1 MSESAVNIFPPAIP
15 EWRQQC
21 SSPSHPSA
29 PFDHPAAQLI
39 CRVLFPQNVFPH
51 NYFFRYARFD
61 QLLAHISG
69 LAKAANRLQSGHD
82 VGGDGGDT
90 FEMHIVRGGSSSIS
104 PPASPTGKHGNRES
118 SPYKPVH
125 CSFDVMLSPVPP
137 SSQAPT
143 LTDGLD
149 SASLSPVQF
158 VAQGLSEAIGASR
171 VHSAATMPQYLQ
183 IS

>member
-1 MSESAVNIFPPAIP
+1 MSESAANIFPPAIP

-39 CRVLFPQNVFPH
+39 FRVLLPQNVFPH
-51 NYFFRYARFD
+51 KCICRYARFD
-61 QLLAHISG
+61 QLLAHISV
-69 LAKAANRLQSGHD
+69 LAKAANRLQSGYD

-90 FEMHIVRGGSSSIS
+90 FEMHIVRGGSSSMS
-104 PPASPTGKHGNRES
+104 PPASPPGKHGNRES
-118 SPYKPVH
+118 SPCKPMH
-125 CSFDVMLSPVPP
+125 RSFDVMLSPVPP
-137 SSQAPT
+137 RSEAQT

-171 VHSAATMPQYLQ
+171 MHGAATMPQHLQ